1 MSISFCGKTDVGR
14 RRELNEDTFYAS
26 DDCRFAVVADG
37 MGGRDFGEVASSLF
51 VSSFKANVK
60 KYMPD
65 SYRDRTRDDGSGAAH
80 HLITLFD
87 GWIRD
92 VNEAVSTWGGSDGK
106 YQEMGT
112 TVAILYQQTDFAVVG
127 HVGDSRVY
135 RFRDGAL
142 ELLTEDH
149 SFINTQLKA
158 RLITPEEALTSN
170 HRNIITRAIGTRFCV
185 KPTLSARSARPGD
198 VFLLCSDG
206 LSDLVP
212 DPRIEELMALYR
224 EDQEAAV
231 DALVD
236 EANNAGGKDN
246 ITVVLGRVSE
256 DGAAEAD
263 APVEDEAEAGNEA
276 EVEGD
281 S

>member
-1 MSISFCGKTDVGR
+1 VRTSITFCGKTDVGR

-26 DDCRFAVVADG
+26 DTNSFAVVADG

-51 VSSFKANVK
+51 VSSLNANMK
-60 KYMPD
+60 KYMPR
-65 SYRDRTRDDGSGAAH
+65 SYRERTKDDGSGAAH

-87 GWIRD
+87 AWIRD
-92 VNEAVSTWGGSDGK
+92 INEAVSTWGGSSGK
-106 YQEMGT
+106 YREMGT
-112 TVAILYQQTDFAVVG
+112 TVAILYQQADFVIVG

-135 RFRDGAL
+135 RFRDGSL

-158 RLITPEEALTSN
+158 KLITPEEALRSN

-185 KPTLSARSARPGD
+185 KPTLAVRTARPGD

-206 LSDLVP
+206 LSDLVE
-212 DPRIEELMALYR
+212 DEKIGELLLLYR

-236 EANNAGGKDN
+236 EANNRGGKDN
-246 ITVVLGRVSE
+246 ITVVLGRV
-256 DGAAEAD
+256 DQ
-263 APVEDEAEAGNEA
+263 
-276 EVEGD
+276 VEGD
-281 S
+281 A

>member
-1 MSISFCGKTDVGR
+1 VLTSIVFCGKTDVGR

-26 DDCRFAVVADG
+26 DANSFAVVADG

-51 VSSFKANVK
+51 VSSLNANMK
-60 KYMPD
+60 KFLPR
-65 SYRDRTRDDGSGAAH
+65 SYRTRTRDDGSGAAQ

-87 GWIRD
+87 TWIRD
-92 VNEAVSTWGGSDGK
+92 INEAVSTWGGSGGK
-106 YQEMGT
+106 YREMGT
-112 TVAILYQQTDFAVVG
+112 TVAILYHQADFVIVG

-135 RFRDGAL
+135 RFRDGRL

-158 RLITPEEALTSN
+158 KLITPEEALLSN

-185 KPTLSARSARPGD
+185 KPTLSVRSARPGD

-212 DPRIEELMALYR
+212 DARIEELMLLFR
-224 EDQEAAV
+224 EDVPGAV

-236 EANNAGGKDN
+236 EANNRGGKDN
-246 ITVVLGRVSE
+246 ITVVLGRMSE
-256 DGAAEAD
+256 T
-263 APVEDEAEAGNEA
+263 
-276 EVEGD
+276 EGD
-281 S
+281 A